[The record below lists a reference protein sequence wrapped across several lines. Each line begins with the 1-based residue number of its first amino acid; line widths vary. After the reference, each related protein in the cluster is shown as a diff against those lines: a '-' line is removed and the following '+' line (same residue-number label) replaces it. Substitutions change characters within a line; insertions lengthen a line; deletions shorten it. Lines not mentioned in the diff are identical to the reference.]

1 MRDCYAASQEVMSYH
16 STTWMSFEDF
26 MLSEAEVRQRG
37 NFGAMRS
44 PFPGRDQ
51 SLLTV
56 ENQELQHNVNFKKR
70 LMVWLFSQP

>member
-1 MRDCYAASQEVMSYH
+1 
-16 STTWMSFEDF
+16 

-37 NFGAMRS
+37 NFSAMRS
-44 PFPGRDQ
+44 PFPGRNQ

-56 ENQELQHNVNFKKR
+56 ENQEFQHNVNFKKR

>member
-1 MRDCYAASQEVMSYH
+1 MHERLLCSLAGSNVLTFYNM
-16 STTWMSFEDF
+16 DF

-44 PFPGRDQ
+44 PFPGKDQ

-56 ENQELQHNVNFKKR
+56 ENQELQYNVNFKKR
-70 LMVWLFSQP
+70 HMVWLFSRP